1 MTNKEVD
8 QILRQTLAPEI
19 PGEILNGNLKKK
31 MEEKSMKYSKKKHF
45 SIKKAAVLA
54 AACCLLMG
62 TVGVASSGKV
72 TTLFTAVS
80 MDNFM
85 GKSFSQLPEAEKKAG
100 FKIKA
105 LESFSNGYKFTEM
118 ETFTTNGAD
127 ENGNILERYNEISLD
142 YKKAGE
148 YPLSLYA
155 MEATYA
161 RTENRIAKQ
170 TADINGVKVSY
181 YVDTYK
187 MVPVG
192 YELTARDKENLQKN
206 DYYIS
211 EGAEEISEGQHTTI
225 VWYQDNICY
234 MLITTKGVIPAEEL
248 FAMAEELIMS

>member
-19 PGEILNGNLKKK
+19 PGEILNGSLKKK
-31 MEEKSMKYSKKKHF
+31 MEEKSMKYSKKHF

-54 AACCLLMG
+54 AVCCLLIG

-72 TTLFTAVS
+72 TTVFTAMS
-80 MDNFM
+80 MDYFR
-85 GKSFSQLPEAEKKAG
+85 GESFSQLPEAEKKAG

-105 LESFSNGYKFTEM
+105 LEKFSNGYEFAELT
-118 ETFTTNGAD
+118 TFTTNGAD
-127 ENGNILERYNEISLD
+127 ENGNILERYNEICLD

-155 MEATYA
+155 MEETYA
-161 RTENRIAKQ
+161 HTDNRIAKQ
-170 TADINGVKVSY
+170 TADINGIRVSY

-187 MVPVG
+187 LVPAG
-192 YELTARDKENLQKN
+192 YELTTQDKENLQKD

-211 EGAEEISEGQHTTI
+211 EGVEEISEGQHTTI
-225 VWYQDNICY
+225 VWCQDNICY
-234 MLITTKGVIPAEEL
+234 MIITTKGVIPAEKL

>member
-31 MEEKSMKYSKKKHF
+31 MEEKSMKYSEKKHF
-45 SIKKAAVLA
+45 SIKRAAVLA
-54 AACCLLMG
+54 AVCCLLAG

-72 TTLFTAVS
+72 TTLFTAMS
-80 MDNFM
+80 MDDFR
-85 GKSFSQLPEAEKKAG
+85 GESFSQLPEAEKKAG

-105 LESFSNGYKFTEM
+105 LEKFSNGYEFTELN
-118 ETFTTNGAD
+118 TFTTHGAD

-155 MEATYA
+155 MEETYA
-161 RTENRIAKQ
+161 HTDNRIAKQ
-170 TADINGVKVSY
+170 TADINGIRVSY

-187 MVPVG
+187 LVPEG
-192 YELTARDKENLQKN
+192 YELTTQDKENLQKD

-211 EGAEEISEGQHTTI
+211 EGAEGISEGQHTTI

-234 MLITTKGVIPAEEL
+234 MIITTKGVIPAEKL